1 MTNMDDDVNKSLK
14 RINTQY
20 GEALAR
26 LAEDE
31 KKERWQKFLK
41 AMQELGEIME
51 DESKLFDTE
60 AESWWN
66 NLPYEDKLKAFH
78 SVCKRIHQGDIQD
91 KGSYRHVLYE
101 VFGFGPDSYIIGM
114 NCGYLDIHN
123 SIYTDSDKTKDTQ

>member
-1 MTNMDDDVNKSLK
+1 MTNMDDDVNKSLE

-66 NLPYEDKLKAFH
+66 NLPTRQVKACTPSAKDSPRRH
-78 SVCKRIHQGDIQD
+78 SGQGIV
-91 KGSYRHVLYE
+91 SPCPIRSVWIWSRLLHHRHELRLLRH
-101 VFGFGPDSYIIGM
+101 S
-114 NCGYLDIHN
+114 
-123 SIYTDSDKTKDTQ
+123 Q

>member
-1 MTNMDDDVNKSLK
+1 MADMDDVNNSLE
-14 RINTQY
+14 RINAQY
-20 GEALAR
+20 GETLKR

-31 KKERWQKFLK
+31 KKERWEQFLK
-41 AMQELGEIME
+41 AMRELGEIME

-78 SVCKRIHQGDIQD
+78 SVSKRIYKGDIQD

-114 NCGYLDIHN
+114 DCGYFDIHN
-123 SIYTDSDKTKDTQ
+123 SIYTDSDKAKDTE